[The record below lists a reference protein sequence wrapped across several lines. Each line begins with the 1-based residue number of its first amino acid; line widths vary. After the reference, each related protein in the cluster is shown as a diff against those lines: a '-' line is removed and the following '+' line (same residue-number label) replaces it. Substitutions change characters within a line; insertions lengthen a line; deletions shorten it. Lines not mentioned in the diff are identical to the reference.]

1 MKLIIKS
8 KPEHFYRAKMK
19 FTHQPIEIDVTPDI
33 AKILMNEPML
43 VVAEFIN
50 PPEQEDIAETPK
62 AKVDAVP
69 EVKDVLP
76 DAEIPKRTPKPSAK
90 SKKAVNTGR
99 KAKK

>member
-50 PPEQEDIAETPK
+50 PRS
-62 AKVDAVP
+62 
-69 EVKDVLP
+69 
-76 DAEIPKRTPKPSAK
+76 KRTLQKHQRLKWMPFPK
-90 SKKAVNTGR
+90 
-99 KAKK
+99 